1 MDCEKVLEQLS
12 EFLDEDAR
20 EELCRTIEEHLN
32 QCRDCQVYVDS
43 VRKTIILYQ
52 NDKAIEVPMGANT
65 RLQEAMAAEYGRRP
79 ERSSER
85 PSD

>member
-12 EFLDEDAR
+12 EFLDENAR
-20 EELCRTIEEHLN
+20 EELCRTIEEHLS

-52 NDKAIEVPMGANT
+52 NDTAIELPMGANT
-65 RLQEAMAAEYGRRP
+65 RLQDAMAREYRGGP
-79 ERSSER
+79 EHSS
-85 PSD
+85 D

>member
-12 EFLDEDAR
+12 DFLDEDAR
-20 EELCRTIEEHLN
+20 EELCRTIEEHLSS
-32 QCRDCQVYVDS
+32 CRDCKVYVDS

-52 NDKAIEVPMGANT
+52 NDKVIEVPVGANT
-65 RLQEAMAAEYGRRP
+65 RLQETMAREYRGRP
-79 ERSSER
+79 DRSR